1 MPPYAPKY
9 VNPKQAAEDKARVR
23 AWIFG
28 IVIAFPLL
36 FLFLMYGYSD
46 QAPAALRDAITG
58 LDRQLGYPILWLIS
72 TLAPR

>member
-9 VNPKQAAEDKARVR
+9 VDPKQAAQDKARVR

-28 IVIAFPLL
+28 IVIGFPLL
-36 FLFLMYGYSD
+36 FAFLLYGYSD
-46 QAPAALRDAITG
+46 QAPAALRDAITD